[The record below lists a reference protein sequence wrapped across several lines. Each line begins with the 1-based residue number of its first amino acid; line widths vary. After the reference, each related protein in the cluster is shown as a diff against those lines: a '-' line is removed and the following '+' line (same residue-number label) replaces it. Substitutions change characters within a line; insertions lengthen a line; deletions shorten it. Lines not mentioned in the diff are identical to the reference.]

1 MSRLALC
8 LLGPPRVERDGEAL
22 DLGARKNVALI
33 ACLALTGEAHT
44 REALV
49 TLLWPELEPSRAR
62 ANLRRN
68 LSLLRSALGTEWLD
82 TDRERVG
89 LNPDGDL
96 WLDVRAFRA
105 LLAGWRK
112 HGHGPDEVCAQCL
125 EGLSEAAELYRGD
138 FLAGFSLRDS
148 VAYDDWQFFQ
158 SESLRQEMASA
169 LERLVRGHSQRGAY
183 ASAVPYARRWA
194 ALDPLHEPAHYYLM
208 RSYARSGQR
217 AAALRQYEECARVL
231 EAELGT
237 CPCEETTRLYRAIVE
252 GREGPSPAGRPLAEH
267 IPTEPVPERRSPSQA
282 QDHRHNLPAQPTPFI
297 GREAQLAEVS
307 ELLRRP
313 EVRMLT
319 LTGAGGA
326 GKTRLALQVAS
337 GMLSEYP
344 DGVVFV
350 DLAPVRDPGLVVP
363 TIAKTLGVIESGGEP
378 LLETVKY
385 ALGQRRLVLL
395 LDNFEQVIAAAR
407 EVGELLAAAPN
418 LVILATSRTP
428 LRLSG
433 EFEYLVPPMAV
444 PGPEDLPPLEWLAQV
459 EGVRLF
465 VQRAGK
471 VRPDFCL
478 TEEVAP
484 AVAEICARL
493 DGLPLAVE
501 LAAARVRLLSPG
513 AIVSRLAHGLAFLTG
528 GVRDVP
534 ARQRTIRATIAW
546 SHDLLAED
554 ERALFS
560 QLGVFAG
567 EFTLEAAEAVVV
579 LPSGVP
585 VLDGL
590 ESLVEQSLLH
600 VTGRVPEPRFRMLEV
615 VREYALERL
624 AERGEEAAARERHV
638 RTYLAL
644 AEAGEEGLCGPEA
657 GAWVQWLAR
666 AHDNLRA
673 ALSWS
678 MDRPGDTGPRLAGAL
693 GEFWYARCH
702 FSEGRGWLAR
712 ALAKCRSLGREA
724 NPVHAKALM
733 VASWLEPWTEVAV
746 PQSLLEASVRQWRAL
761 GDERGL
767 SRALPY
773 LVLNTMRRGKLAE
786 ARLLAEES
794 VALCRRTRNQYDLAV
809 ALHQLAEVYRIGGD
823 YRRAVAVL
831 EESLARARETGSA
844 YMMAHATGSLGRV
857 ALDQGDPFAAR
868 LAIERARA
876 LYREAG
882 RGVDEAYALLEMG
895 RLWYAGGDRELARAS
910 WEESLEITQRG
921 GDRLFVAQVLYS
933 LGFASLA
940 EGNSQ
945 RASELLTEGLGL
957 IRKAGGEVGGE
968 QDTAWCLA
976 GLAGVAGMRGQAQR
990 AARLLGAAGVLMRVR
1005 RTDSRR
1011 SFDADREA
1019 IASAVR
1025 AELDEKTFA
1034 AAWEEGRSL
1043 AENDWERVVAYALEG
1058 EDM

>member
-1 MSRLALC
+1 M
-8 LLGPPRVERDGEAL
+8 
-22 DLGARKNVALI
+22 
-33 ACLALTGEAHT
+33 
-44 REALV
+44 
-49 TLLWPELEPSRAR
+49 
-62 ANLRRN
+62 
-68 LSLLRSALGTEWLD
+68 
-82 TDRERVG
+82 
-89 LNPDGDL
+89 
-96 WLDVRAFRA
+96 
-105 LLAGWRK
+105 
-112 HGHGPDEVCAQCL
+112 
-125 EGLSEAAELYRGD
+125 
-138 FLAGFSLRDS
+138 
-148 VAYDDWQFFQ
+148 
-158 SESLRQEMASA
+158 
-169 LERLVRGHSQRGAY
+169 
-183 ASAVPYARRWA
+183 
-194 ALDPLHEPAHYYLM
+194 
-208 RSYARSGQR
+208 
-217 AAALRQYEECARVL
+217 
-231 EAELGT
+231 
-237 CPCEETTRLYRAIVE
+237 
-252 GREGPSPAGRPLAEH
+252 
-267 IPTEPVPERRSPSQA
+267 
-282 QDHRHNLPAQPTPFI
+282 PFI

-307 ELLRRP
+307 ALLRRP
-313 EVRMLT
+313 EVRLLT
-319 LTGAGGA
+319 LTGAGGT

-337 GMLSEYP
+337 GMLADHP
-344 DGVVFV
+344 DGVYLV

-363 TIAKTLGVIESGGEP
+363 AIAKTLGVIESGGEP
-378 LLETVKY
+378 LLETVKC
-385 ALGQRRLVLL
+385 ALGQRRLLLL
-395 LDNFEQVIAAAR
+395 LDNFEQVVLAASA
-407 EVGELLAAAPN
+407 VSELLAAAPN
-418 LVILATSRTP
+418 LVILVTSRTP

-433 EFEYLVPPMAV
+433 EFEYPVPPMAV
-444 PGPEDLPPLEWLAQV
+444 PGPEGLPPLERLAQV
-459 EGVRLF
+459 EAVQLF
-465 VQRAGK
+465 VGRAGQ
-471 VRPDFCL
+471 VRPGFRL
-478 TEEVAP
+478 TKEVAP

-501 LAAARVRLLSPG
+501 LAAARVRLLSPQ
-513 AIVSRLAHGLAFLTG
+513 AILVRLAHGLAFLTG
-528 GVRDVP
+528 GARDVP
-534 ARQRTIRATIAW
+534 ARQRTVRATVAW
-546 SHDLLAED
+546 SYDLLAED
-554 ERALFS
+554 ERSLFA

-567 EFTLEAAEAVVV
+567 EFTLEAAEAVVA
-579 LPSGVP
+579 LPSGAP
-585 VLDGL
+585 MLDGL
-590 ESLVEQSLLH
+590 ASLVEQSLLQ
-600 VTGRVPEPRFRMLEV
+600 VTERAPEPRFRMLEV
-615 VREYALERL
+615 VREYALARL
-624 AERGEEAAARERHV
+624 AASGADAAVRERHAQ
-638 RTYLAL
+638 TYLAL
-644 AEAGEEGLCGPEA
+644 AEAGEVGMCGPEA
-657 GAWVQWLAR
+657 GEWVERLEG

-678 MDRPGDTGPRLAGAL
+678 MEAPGDLGPRLAGVL
-693 GEFWYARCH
+693 GWFWYARCY
-702 FSEGRGWLAR
+702 FGEGRGWLAR

-733 VASWLEPWTEVAV
+733 AASWLEPWTEVAV

-882 RGVDEAYALLEMG
+882 RVVDEAYALLEMG

-1034 AAWEEGRSL
+1034 AAWGEGRSL